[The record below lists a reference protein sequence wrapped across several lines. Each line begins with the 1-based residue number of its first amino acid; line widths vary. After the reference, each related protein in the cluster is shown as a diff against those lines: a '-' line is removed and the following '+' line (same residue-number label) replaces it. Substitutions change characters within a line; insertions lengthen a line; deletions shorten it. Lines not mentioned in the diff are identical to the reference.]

1 MKITALETVQVPDR
15 RNLLWVRLHT
25 DEGIVG
31 LGESFRGADTVAAY
45 LHDQV
50 APYLLGSDP
59 LAIEKH
65 SRHLLQN
72 YLGFG
77 GTSAE
82 VRAASAIDIALWDI
96 FGKATNKPIH
106 QLLGGLSRDRIRAY
120 NTCAGYSYNAKG
132 PVRAEYVPWE
142 PAPTPAG
149 PYDDQMNFCHRPEE
163 LAQSLI
169 EEGFQAMK
177 IWPIDPFAARTGGI
191 DISLADLKMGL
202 EPFERI
208 RKAVGDKIEIAAE
221 LHSMWGL
228 HAALKIARG
237 LKPYNPLWSEDPIK
251 MDAIPALAEYRRLS
265 GLPVCASETLATRT
279 QFRDLLVQEACDI
292 VMLDI
297 GWCGGISEARKIGA
311 MAEAFSKPITPH
323 DCTGPVV
330 LTASVHIAMHLPNAI
345 FQEVVRA
352 YLATWYKDLVT
363 VLPRLE
369 KGFVYPM
376 TGPGL
381 GTELQP
387 DVLKRKDI
395 IVRTTKAS

>member
-1 MKITALETVQVPDR
+1 M
-15 RNLLWVRLHT
+15 
-25 DEGIVG
+25 G
-31 LGESFRGADTVAAY
+31 LGESFRGAETVAAY
-45 LHDQV
+45 IHDQV
-50 APYLLGSDP
+50 APYLLGADP

-65 SRHLLQN
+65 SRFLLQN
-72 YLGFG
+72 YIGFG
-77 GTSAE
+77 SSSAE

-96 FGKATNKPIH
+96 FGKATGKPIH
-106 QLLGGLSRDRIRAY
+106 QLLGGASRERIRAY

-132 PVRAEYVPWE
+132 ATRTEFVPWE
-142 PAPTPAG
+142 PSPSPSG
-149 PYDDQMNFCHRPEE
+149 PYDDQMNFVHRPEE

-177 IWPIDPFAARTGGI
+177 IWPVDPFAARTGGL
-191 DISLADLKMGL
+191 DIAAADLKTAL

-208 RKAVGDKIEIAAE
+208 RKAVGDGIEVAAE

-228 HAALKIARG
+228 TAALKIARG
-237 LKPYNPLWSEDPIK
+237 LKPLNPLWSEDPIK

-279 QFRDLLVQEACDI
+279 QFRDLLMQQAVDF
-292 VMLDI
+292 VMLDV
-297 GWCGGISEARKIGA
+297 GWCGGLSEARKIGA
-311 MAEAFSKPITPH
+311 MAEAFAKPITPH

-330 LTASVHIAMHLPNAI
+330 LIASVHLSMHLPNAV

-352 YLATWYKDLVT
+352 YLATWYRDLVT

-376 TGPGL
+376 QGPGL

-387 DVLKRKDI
+387 DLLKRKDAI
-395 IVRTTKAS
+395 IRVTKA

>member
-1 MKITALETVQVPDR
+1 MKVSALETVQVPDR
-15 RNLLWVRLHT
+15 RNLLWVRVHT
-25 DEGIVG
+25 DEGLIG

-45 LHDQV
+45 IHDQV
-50 APYLLGSDP
+50 APYLLGADP

-65 SRHLLQN
+65 SRFLLQN
-72 YLGFG
+72 YLGYG
-77 GTSAE
+77 STSAE

-96 FGKATNKPIH
+96 FGKATGKPIH
-106 QLLGGLSRDRIRAY
+106 QLLGGQSRERIRAY

-132 PVRAEYVPWE
+132 ATRTEFVPWE
-142 PAPTPAG
+142 PAPTPSG
-149 PYDDQMNFCHRPEE
+149 PYDDQMNFVHRPEE

-177 IWPIDPFAARTGGI
+177 IWPVDPFAARTGGL
-191 DISLADLKMGL
+191 DIAAADLKVAL

-208 RKAVGDKIEIAAE
+208 RKAVGDKIEVAAE

-228 HAALKIARG
+228 TAALKIARG
-237 LKPYNPLWSEDPIK
+237 LKPLNPLWSEDPIK

-279 QFRDLLVQEACDI
+279 QFRDLLVQEAVDV

-297 GWCGGISEARKIGA
+297 GWCGGLSEARKIGA

-330 LTASVHIAMHLPNAI
+330 LTASVHLSMHLSNAV

-352 YLATWYKDLVT
+352 YLATWYRDLVT

-376 TGPGL
+376 IGPGL

-387 DVLKRKDI
+387 DLLKRKDAI
-395 IVRTTKAS
+395 IRVTKA

>member
-1 MKITALETVQVPDR
+1 MKVTALETVQVPDR

-25 DEGIVG
+25 DEGLIG

-50 APYLLGSDP
+50 APYLLGADP

-72 YLGFG
+72 YLGYG

-82 VRAASAIDIALWDI
+82 VRAASAIDIALWDL
-96 FGKATNKPIH
+96 FGKATGLPIH
-106 QLLGGLSRDRIRAY
+106 QLLGGLSRERIRAY

-132 PVRAEYVPWE
+132 ATRTEYVPWE
-142 PAPTPAG
+142 PAPTPSG
-149 PYDDQMNFCHRPEE
+149 PYDDQMNFIHRPEE

-177 IWPIDPFAARTGGI
+177 IWPVDPFAARTGGI
-191 DISLADLKMGL
+191 DIAAADLKVAM

-208 RKAVGDKIEIAAE
+208 RRAVGDKIEVAAE

-228 HAALKIARG
+228 TAALKIARA
-237 LKPYNPLWSEDPIK
+237 LKPYEPLWAEDPIK

-279 QFRDLLVQEACDI
+279 QFRDLLVQEAADI

-323 DCTGPVV
+323 DCTGPIV

-352 YLATWYKDLVT
+352 YLATWYQDLVT
-363 VLPRLE
+363 VLPRLD
-369 KGFVYPM
+369 KGFIYPM

-387 DVLKRKDI
+387 DVLKRKDV
-395 IVRTTKAS
+395 IVRTTKA

>member
-1 MKITALETVQVPDR
+1 MKVTALETVQVPDR
-15 RNLLWVRLHT
+15 RNLLWVRVHT
-25 DEGIVG
+25 DEGLVG
-31 LGESFRGADTVAAY
+31 LGESFRGAETVAAY
-45 LHDQV
+45 IHDQV
-50 APYLLGSDP
+50 APYLLGADP

-65 SRHLLQN
+65 SRFLLQN
-72 YLGFG
+72 YIGFG
-77 GTSAE
+77 SSSAE

-96 FGKATNKPIH
+96 FGKATGKPIH
-106 QLLGGLSRDRIRAY
+106 QLLGGASRERIRAY

-132 PVRAEYVPWE
+132 ATRTEFVPWE
-142 PAPTPAG
+142 PAPSPSG
-149 PYDDQMNFCHRPEE
+149 PYDDQMNFVHRPEE

-177 IWPIDPFAARTGGI
+177 IWPVDPFAARTGGL
-191 DISLADLKMGL
+191 DIAAADLKTAL

-208 RKAVGDKIEIAAE
+208 RKAVGDGIEVAAE

-228 HAALKIARG
+228 TAALKIARG
-237 LKPYNPLWSEDPIK
+237 LKPLNPLWSEDPIK

-279 QFRDLLVQEACDI
+279 QFRDLLMQQAVDF
-292 VMLDI
+292 VMLDV
-297 GWCGGISEARKIGA
+297 GWCGGLSEARKIGA
-311 MAEAFSKPITPH
+311 MAEAFAKPITPH

-330 LTASVHIAMHLPNAI
+330 LIASVHLSMHLPNAV

-352 YLATWYKDLVT
+352 YLATWYRDLVT

-376 TGPGL
+376 QGPGL

-387 DVLKRKDI
+387 DLLKRKDAI
-395 IVRTTKAS
+395 IRVTKA

>member
-1 MKITALETVQVPDR
+1 MKVTAIETIQVPDR
-15 RNLLWVRLHT
+15 RNLLWVRVHT
-25 DEGIVG
+25 DEGLIG
-31 LGESFRGADTVAAY
+31 LGETFRGADTVAAY

-50 APYLLGSDP
+50 APYLLGADP
-59 LAIEKH
+59 LAIERH

-72 YLGFG
+72 YLGYG

-82 VRAASAIDIALWDI
+82 VRAASAIDIALWDL
-96 FGKATNKPIH
+96 FGKATGRPIH
-106 QLLGGLSRDRIRAY
+106 QLLGGLSREKIRAY

-132 PVRAEYVPWE
+132 AQRTEYVPWE
-142 PAPTPAG
+142 PAPTPNG
-149 PYDDQMNFCHRPEE
+149 PYDDQMAFVHRPEE

-177 IWPIDPFAARTGGI
+177 IWPVDPFAARTGGL
-191 DISLADLKMGL
+191 DIAAADLKVAL
-202 EPFERI
+202 QPFERI
-208 RKAVGDKIEIAAE
+208 RRAVGDKIEVAAE

-228 HAALKIARG
+228 TAALKIARG
-237 LKPYNPLWSEDPIK
+237 LKQYDPLWAEDPIK

-279 QFRDLLVQEACDI
+279 QFRDLLVHEAADI
-292 VMLDI
+292 VMLDL
-297 GWCGGISEARKIGA
+297 GWCGGLSEARKIGA

-330 LTASVHIAMHLPNAI
+330 LTASVHLAMHLPNAV

-352 YLATWYKDLVT
+352 YLATWYRDLVT

-387 DVLKRKDI
+387 DVLKRKDAI
-395 IVRTTKAS
+395 TRVTHP